1 MSEKLK
7 TTGNANGMEVTLE
20 LAQRGFS
27 GLAFVN
33 LVDFDMVYGHRNNR
47 KGYAEAA
54 TTFDRQLGT
63 FMERMRDDDILMIT
77 ADHGCDPG
85 FPGTD
90 HTREHTPFLVYGKSI
105 REDVN
110 LGTRESFA
118 DIAATILDIFNVEN
132 NTDGTSMKEYILKK

>member
-1 MSEKLK
+1 MAEHWSIWRLWSEHRVETVSYTHLDVYKR
-7 TTGNANGMEVTLE
+7 
-20 LAQRGFS
+20 Q
-27 GLAFVN
+27 
-33 LVDFDMVYGHRNNR
+33 VYGHRNNR